1 MLRNLKD
8 LVKKLLRRRRPADP
22 PRDPYAPVLAP
33 KKPRR
38 PQQSGAVALAEPDED

>member
-1 MLRNLKD
+1 MLDGLKHF
-8 LVKKLLRRRRPADP
+8 LRRILGANPAEP
-22 PRDPYAPVLAP
+22 PKDPYALVGAP